1 MPKTLDEFIWFIFLI
16 LLGALGWLGKSTF
29 KKMNDRMEA
38 IENNTFLTA
47 ETCATCLTK
56 KIAEAVKDELEKAV
70 DLFSNKIS
78 VIEGKQDELRT
89 TILPEKYA
97 RRDDLKTG
105 IGDLKERMSSIDDS
119 LKFLIEEGFKNA
131 QRKKTD

>member
-16 LLGALGWLGKSTF
+16 LLGALGWLGKTTF
-29 KKMNDRMEA
+29 RKMNDRMEA
-38 IENNTFLTA
+38 IESNTFLTA

-56 KIAEAVKDELEKAV
+56 KIAEAVKGELKSAIE
-70 DLFSNKIS
+70 LFNNKIS
-78 VIEGKQDELRT
+78 IIEGKQEELRG

-97 RRDDLKTG
+97 RRE
-105 IGDLKERMSSIDDS
+105 DLKEDIGGLKERISSIDDS